1 MTFNRMQGF
10 SSIENKQRQKKNE
23 IMLWLHNQTSRLSGP
38 FKNEHLLP
46 VNNTLV
52 CKYWKIL
59 FYPSNTDTWTF
70 YGGYTDID
78 TDSQYPKYST
88 D

>member
-38 FKNEHLLP
+38 FKNEHLLHTTQKT
-46 VNNTLV
+46 NKDKKNGFLEH
-52 CKYWKIL
+52 
-59 FYPSNTDTWTF
+59 
-70 YGGYTDID
+70 
-78 TDSQYPKYST
+78 
-88 D
+88 